1 AARSPSLGAGL
12 ETAGAL
18 SLAVSLALAN
28 ASLFFFV
35 PEGEI
40 RRVPGDLE
48 PLSHVTGRV
57 LTPPMSELAYRALQP
72 GLFGTETIRR
82 QRESLLG
89 YTNLL
94 AGVATVRTAAPLP
107 TRGAHAIADAIDQA
121 EDPVRAAGPASA
133 RLLWTPFRPLRLPS
147 QKIDDFYRAPL
158 APYRPRLSFV
168 RGYRIEPDPER
179 AWRAVSSGEI
189 DLTREVFL
197 DRQPR
202 IPIVSDTGKSLL
214 VARLA
219 EDKPERVAA
228 DIT

>member
-121 EDPVRAAGPASA
+121 EEPVRAAGPACSGPPSAPFGSPRRRSTTSTEPRSLRTARASRSFEGIGSSRIRSA
-133 RLLWTPFRPLRLPS
+133 RGAPS
-147 QKIDDFYRAPL
+147 PV
-158 APYRPRLSFV
+158 V
-168 RGYRIEPDPER
+168 RSI
-179 AWRAVSSGEI
+179 
-189 DLTREVFL
+189 
-197 DRQPR
+197 
-202 IPIVSDTGKSLL
+202 
-214 VARLA
+214 
-219 EDKPERVAA
+219 
-228 DIT
+228 